1 MSFKVY
7 RKKILFLIPSL
18 VGGGAER
25 ALLNILAQF
34 ENEGAYEITLCVVAN
49 VGTYLNQVP
58 AKVKVVPLFSNNNA
72 VRILAFL
79 QKKLGFTYLFER
91 KIRNKLTDHYDVAI
105 SFLDGN
111 FTDLLFFI
119 PHAKKTVSWVH
130 SSYVTNKNFYKFY
143 QNKNYKDFVKKN
155 RYDKLDSI
163 VFVSQ
168 DAKNEFITLF
178 GAFKEMPVIY
188 NFLDEKAV
196 YEKAK
201 TPTEH
206 DSHTCMLFVAIGS
219 YLPVKGYDK
228 LIAAAAILKS
238 EHIDFKIHIYGQ
250 GYLKQTLQQQIIK
263 ANIEDKVL
271 LKGFV
276 NNPYPYILAADVFV
290 MTSVSEAMPMALCEA
305 MILGKPTL
313 VTNCS
318 GCREVVGY
326 GEFGMMVNQ
335 TPEAIAEGMKLYIEK
350 ETIKVEYAEKSH
362 ERANDFKDDVI
373 IKKIKKIIQE

>member
-1 MSFKVY
+1 MSVKVY

-25 ALLNILAQF
+25 TLLNILKQF

-58 AKVKVVPLFSNNNA
+58 VKVKVVSLFSANNV
-72 VRILAFL
+72 VRLLAFL
-79 QKKLGFTYLFER
+79 QKKTGFTYLFKR
-91 KIRNKLTDHYDVAI
+91 KIKSKLTDHYDVAI

-201 TPTEH
+201 TPIEH

-219 YLPVKGYDK
+219 YFPVKGYDK
-228 LIAAAAILKS
+228 LIAAATILKS
-238 EHIDFKIHIYGQ
+238 KHMDFNIHIYGQ
-250 GYLKQTLQQQIIK
+250 GYLKKTLQQQIIK
-263 ANIEDKVL
+263 ANVEDKVF

-276 NNPYPYILAADVFV
+276 KNPYPYILAADVFV

-326 GEFGMMVNQ
+326 GKFGMMVQQ
-335 TPEAIAEGMKLYIEK
+335 TPKAIAEGMKRYIEK
-350 ETIKVEYAEKSH
+350 ETLKAEYSEKAH
-362 ERANDFKDDVI
+362 KRAIDFKDDVI
-373 IKKIKKIIQE
+373 MREIKKEVLC

>member
-119 PHAKKTVSWVH
+119 PHAIKTVSWVH

-201 TPTEH
+201 TPIEH

-219 YLPVKGYDK
+219 YFPVKGYDK
-228 LIAAAAILKS
+228 LIAAATILKS
-238 EHIDFKIHIYGQ
+238 KHMDFNIHIYGQ
-250 GYLKQTLQQQIIK
+250 GYLKKTLQQQIIK
-263 ANIEDKVL
+263 ANVEDKVF

-276 NNPYPYILAADVFV
+276 KNPYPYILAADVFV

-326 GEFGMMVNQ
+326 GKFGMMVQQ
-335 TPEAIAEGMKLYIEK
+335 TPKAIAEGMKRYIEK
-350 ETIKVEYAEKSH
+350 ETLKAEYSEKAH
-362 ERANDFKDDVI
+362 KRAIDFKDDVI
-373 IKKIKKIIQE
+373 MREIKKEVLC